1 MSDDNSDDSN
11 GDEAQP
17 VFPHSGP
24 DREEMAANY
33 LPEQDEW
40 QAKTIIDIN
49 DPAAIAALRN
59 FGSMF
64 PEVEGL
70 QPMIDDFLDDFLQ
83 TKTSTGG
90 KSREEY
96 ENIIRSMYG
105 GNPDGDGSSK
115 ALQLV
120 AADDD

>member
-1 MSDDNSDDSN
+1 MAEDESDSGN
-11 GDEAQP
+11 GEEAQP

-24 DREEMAANY
+24 DRQEMAANY

-40 QAKTIIDIN
+40 QAKTNIDIN

-59 FGSMF
+59 FDEMF

-70 QPMIDDFLDDFLQ
+70 QPLIDGFLDDFLQ
-83 TKTSTGG
+83 TKTSVGG
-90 KSREEY
+90 ASREEY
-96 ENIIRSMYG
+96 ENIIRSMFG